1 MAATRKTATKR
12 TTAKPAPK
20 KAPAKRGATAKK
32 SSPAA
37 TAAVEPVSK
46 LPSFCLPASGNQTLS
61 DRDFKGRKLVVYFYP
76 RDNTPGCTLEAQ
88 DFRDRAKEFAQAGV
102 ALLGVSQ
109 DSVRSHDGFCAKQK
123 LPFPLLSDVDGT
135 LGNAFAVIKDKVL
148 YGRKFVGI
156 ERSTFLFDERGRLR
170 RAWRKVRVPGHADEV
185 LEAARA
191 L

>member
-1 MAATRKTATKR
+1 MPVTKKTAPKR

-20 KAPAKRGATAKK
+20 KPAANRPAPAKRAT
-32 SSPAA
+32 PA
-37 TAAVEPVSK
+37 TVEPVAK
-46 LPSFCLPASGNQTLS
+46 LPSFSLPASGNRTLG
-61 DRDFKGRKLVVYFYP
+61 DRDFRGRKLVVYFYP

-88 DFRDRAKEFAQAGV
+88 DFRDRAKQFEKAGV
-102 ALLGVSQ
+102 ALVGVSQ
-109 DSVRSHDGFCAKQK
+109 DTVRSHDGFCAKQD

-135 LGNAFAVIKDKVL
+135 LGNAFGVIKDKVL

-156 ERSTFLFDERGRLR
+156 ERSTFLFDANGRLA

>member
-1 MAATRKTATKR
+1 M
-12 TTAKPAPK
+12 
-20 KAPAKRGATAKK
+20 
-32 SSPAA
+32 
-37 TAAVEPVSK
+37 
-46 LPSFCLPASGNQTLS
+46 
-61 DRDFKGRKLVVYFYP
+61 VYFYP

-109 DSVRSHDGFCAKQK
+109 DSVRSHDGFCAKQN